1 MCNLMRYIT
10 KFAPIVAIA
19 TILAGCGSGKGKF
32 IKDIVSDYNS
42 SVTAERFA
50 QALAFKNYRLV
61 SKIDQEQVAKG
72 VDIFL
77 YPTLTLNINN
87 PKISATFIKCN
98 PSMALEMP
106 IRVSVYNEL
115 NGTTHLAY
123 TNPEY
128 WSLKHNI
135 KDSRCIEL
143 VNLVARDLDEAT
155 DSIKKGKR

>member
-1 MCNLMRYIT
+1 MCSMKYKNIAT
-10 KFAPIVAIA
+10 VVAISLML
-19 TILAGCGSGKGKF
+19 IGCGSSKGKF
-32 IKDIVSDYNS
+32 IKDVVSDYNNSATADRFIEALS
-42 SVTAERFA
+42 S
-50 QALAFKNYRLV
+50 KNYSLV
-61 SKIDQEQVAKG
+61 SKIDQERVANRVG
-72 VDIFL
+72 VFL
-77 YPTLTLNINN
+77 YPTLTLNIDN

-106 IRVSVYNEL
+106 IRVTVYNEL

-143 VNLVARDLDEAT
+143 VNLVARDFDEAL
-155 DSIKKGKR
+155 DSIKKANR

>member
-1 MCNLMRYIT
+1 MRYI
-10 KFAPIVAIA
+10 KNIAPIVVIA
-19 TILAGCGSGKGKF
+19 TILSGCGNSKGKF
-32 IKDIVSDYNS
+32 IKDITSDYNNTA
-42 SVTAERFA
+42 TAEHFA
-50 QALAFKNYRLV
+50 QALVSKNYKVV
-61 SKIDQEQVAKG
+61 SKIDQEQIAKG

-77 YPTLTLNINN
+77 YPTLTLNIEN

-106 IRVSVYNEL
+106 IRVAVYNEL

-143 VNLVARDLDEAT
+143 VNIVARDLDEAT
-155 DSIKKGKR
+155 DSIKKAK